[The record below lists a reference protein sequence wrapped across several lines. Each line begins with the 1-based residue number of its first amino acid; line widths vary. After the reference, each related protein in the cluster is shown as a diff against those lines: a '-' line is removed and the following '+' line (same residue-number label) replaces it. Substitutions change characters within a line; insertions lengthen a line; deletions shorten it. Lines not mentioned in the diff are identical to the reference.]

1 MQGTNPWER
10 EEREKVNSLS
20 HRNSSS
26 TPRDRSYLL
35 LPITLQEAERRRE
48 VAKEW
53 RDQQINELM
62 SLGPSRNP
70 SQEELLRTLKLEK
83 EFERRVQEDDEE
95 DEEDQVCSRNGL
107 NPTRQSLR
115 SASSERP
122 SQEAAE
128 RIQDVMRAAHERDES
143 RNSLNKG
150 NNFTP
155 PGRWTN
161 AHAQMNGNA
170 GSGGRLPNNQNM

>member
-1 MQGTNPWER
+1 
-10 EEREKVNSLS
+10 
-20 HRNSSS
+20 
-26 TPRDRSYLL
+26 
-35 LPITLQEAERRRE
+35 LQEAERRRE

-53 RDQQINELM
+53 RDQQINELV

-83 EFERRVQEDDEE
+83 EFERRVQEEE
-95 DEEDQVCSRNGL
+95 EEEEEDQVCSRNGL
-107 NPTRQSLR
+107 IGRQSLR
-115 SASSERP
+115 GSVTNERP

-143 RNSLNKG
+143 RNSMSKS
-150 NNFTP
+150 NNYTSS
-155 PGRWTN
+155 GRWTN

-170 GSGGRLPNNQNM
+170 GLGRLQNNQNM